1 MKYDE
6 DMAYE
11 LYRQKRIDR
20 DFIDPTKDNTPLSI
34 LKVKIGSAN
43 IHRPQRYAHKDPA
56 PWLQFPDE
64 NNTVDWEAIVYAGI
78 GSILVVLIAGL
89 MFYCAS

>member
-20 DFIDPTKDNTPLSI
+20 DFIDPAKDNTPLGV

-43 IHRPQRYAHKDPA
+43 LHRPQRYAHKDPA
-56 PWLQFPDE
+56 PWLAFPDDTTRFDPLE
-64 NNTVDWEAIVYAGI
+64 LVYFGVIAIVFLAFI
-78 GSILVVLIAGL
+78 GVIVYV
-89 MFYCAS
+89 Y